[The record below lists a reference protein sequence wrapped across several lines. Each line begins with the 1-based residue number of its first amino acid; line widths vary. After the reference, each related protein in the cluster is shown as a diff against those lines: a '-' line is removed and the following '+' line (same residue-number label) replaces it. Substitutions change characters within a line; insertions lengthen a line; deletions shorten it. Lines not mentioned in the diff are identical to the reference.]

1 MVLVVVVNKQLIKQ
15 VIKRISIFYEY
26 RLHILE
32 TFSKMNTKK
41 QFFHCPPKIA
51 LN

>member
-15 VIKRISIFYEY
+15 VIQRILMFYQS
-26 RLHILE
+26 RLYILE

-41 QFFHCPPKIA
+41 HFFIDPQ
-51 LN
+51 NNY